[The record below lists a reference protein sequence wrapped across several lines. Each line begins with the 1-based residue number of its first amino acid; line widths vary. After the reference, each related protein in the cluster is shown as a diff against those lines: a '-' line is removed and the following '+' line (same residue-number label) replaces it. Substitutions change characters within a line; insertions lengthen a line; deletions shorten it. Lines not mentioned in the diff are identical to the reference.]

1 MTAAMPAPMA
11 SLTRPEAAD
20 LRCKDAEAG
29 VAVVLGRREQQGWL
43 ARQDSGGAAGSV
55 GLGLVGLARW
65 WWRPD
70 AGMRGGLRLLLAALV
85 RPQHLRTCCCLPL
98 DHSVAF

>member
-29 VAVVLGRREQQGWL
+29 VAVVLGRQEQQGWL

-70 AGMRGGLRLLLAALV
+70 AGMRGGW
-85 RPQHLRTCCCLPL
+85 PK
-98 DHSVAF
+98 FK